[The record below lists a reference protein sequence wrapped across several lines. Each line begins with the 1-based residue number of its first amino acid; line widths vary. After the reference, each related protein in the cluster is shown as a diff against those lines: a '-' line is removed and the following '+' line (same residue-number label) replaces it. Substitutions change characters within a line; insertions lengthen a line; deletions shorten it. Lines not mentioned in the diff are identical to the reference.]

1 MARTMTKQRLIQI
14 IVCVEIVLVVAMLWV
29 TFK

>member
-1 MARTMTKQRLIQI
+1 MTKQRLIKI
-14 IVCVEIVLVVAMLWV
+14 IVCVEIVLFAALLWV